1 MHRKTIK
8 QILAFV
14 MFAVMIVTTFSA
26 CSSKEKKE
34 PENKPAATF
43 TAQWVSEPIIDAQAI
58 DPIVRADFN
67 ENTNHYDISFADCFR
82 IMRNSKYGLIDLNG
96 KIVVEPKYD
105 KLFAIRGSEDFLGIK
120 TSENGEKTQTY
131 IHNKTFDTEPAY
143 KEYNYEKYEYYWN
156 TDTVKA
162 MFVEVSGGAEKE
174 KDFAPSLPEIL
185 KGVTHSGNKFTP
197 DGTYGLYCNSSN
209 ITGMRYS
216 GAGCFSDGKAA
227 FCSNGKWGYLDSTG
241 RTVVPFEYDAVWG
254 YSAMGG
260 EDTPYESFDG
270 YVTLCKDKKFG
281 VMKDD
286 GTIVADFIY
295 DGATPVV
302 DGKAFAKVE
311 GKWGIISVD
320 GSNEH
325 IDVTTTTTTTKKTE
339 ISSSTT
345 EKQDEEDIQDETT
358 KTEAESTTEKTTEE
372 TTSSEYEGDVYG
384 YAKYPS
390 GTYRTY
396 NNISLR
402 STPGGDTIITTVD
415 GIGTGVSFYVDKVD
429 GEYGHIIFGN
439 YEGWVNLDYA
449 EKE

>member
-1 MHRKTIK
+1 MRRKTGK

-14 MFAVMIVTTFSA
+14 MFAVMIVTTFAA
-26 CSSKEKKE
+26 CSSQKKKE
-34 PENKPAATF
+34 SEDEPTATF
-43 TAQWVSEPIIDAQAI
+43 TAQWVSDPIIDAQAI
-58 DPIVRADFN
+58 DPFVRADFN
-67 ENTNHYDISFADCFR
+67 ENTNHYDISFANCFR
-82 IMRNSKYGLIDLNG
+82 IMRNSKYGIIDLKG
-96 KIVVEPKYD
+96 KVVIEPEFD
-105 KLFAIRGSEDFLGIK
+105 KIIAIRGSEDFLGIK
-120 TSENGEKTQTY
+120 TSESGENAQTY
-131 IHNKTFDTEPAY
+131 IHNKTFETEPAY

-156 TDTVKA
+156 TDTVEA
-162 MFVEVSGGAEKE
+162 MFVEVSGGAAKK
-174 KDFAPSLPEIL
+174 KDFAPSLPEII
-185 KGVTHSGNKFTP
+185 KGVTYSGNKFTP

-260 EDTPYESFDG
+260 EDTPYESYEG

-281 VMKDD
+281 VMKDG

-295 DGATPVV
+295 DDATPVV

-320 GSNEH
+320 GSSEH
-325 IDVTTTTTTTKKTE
+325 IDVTTTTTTKKSEESTSQNDEQTTGTE
-339 ISSSTT
+339 S
-345 EKQDEEDIQDETT
+345 
-358 KTEAESTTEKTTEE
+358 ESTTS
-372 TTSSEYEGDVYG
+372 TTSTTSTSEYESGIYG
-384 YAKYPS
+384 YSAYPS
-390 GTYRTY
+390 GSYTTY

-402 STPGGDTIITTVD
+402 STPGGDSILTKVN
-415 GIGTGVSFYVDKVD
+415 GIGDGASFYVDRVD
-429 GEYGHIIFGN
+429 GIYGHITYGG
-439 YEGWVNLDYA
+439 YEGWVNLEYA